1 MRGMRH
7 AEHANLYRAVRTL
20 TQRSPSRRRAAMPCR
35 AQPQHHLQSVRERLP
50 IGVHHRDNA
59 HIGERATRT
68 GRGKT
73 RRKRQIRGDRNACD
87 RPRTLHRLRNMRRRL
102 PDRGHRPAQTR
113 RPIAR
118 TPSRCRAAGHGRHR
132 RVRLRAAHRAGARQ
146 IRPGYRGA
154 RTMRRAHRCEP
165 PGADGLRRSLDHK
178 VDLRKL

>member
-1 MRGMRH
+1 MPSTQTYIELFERLRSVH
-7 AEHANLYRAVRTL
+7 LHVDARRCLAVRNRNT
-20 TQRSPSRRRAAMPCR
+20 TCNRCANACPSGCIT
-35 AQPQHHLQSVRERLP
+35 VT
-50 IGVHHRDNA
+50 
-59 HIGERATRT
+59 TRT
-68 GRGKT
+68 SANEPREPDGAKPAENGRV
-73 RRKRQIRGDRNACD
+73 RGDRNACD

-154 RTMRRAHRCEP
+154 RAMRRAHRCEP